1 MGLPPGVLQPRH
13 PPAHRDRAACLA
25 AVARRAAYSGS
36 IGKEELTMSEDI
48 NKLASEQLLIHLEPD
63 WERRN
68 WCNWL
73 GCSEQELEHA
83 VTYVGHD
90 PDNVRRFLRQAR

>member
-1 MGLPPGVLQPRH
+1 
-13 PPAHRDRAACLA
+13 
-25 AVARRAAYSGS
+25 
-36 IGKEELTMSEDI
+36 MSEDAG
-48 NKLASEQLLIHLEPD
+48 KSATEQLLIHPSPPR
-63 WERRN
+63 ERKN

-73 GCSEQELEHA
+73 NCSEDELEHA

>member
-1 MGLPPGVLQPRH
+1 
-13 PPAHRDRAACLA
+13 
-25 AVARRAAYSGS
+25 
-36 IGKEELTMSEDI
+36 MSEDAGK
-48 NKLASEQLLIHLEPD
+48 NVHEQLLIHLEPA

-73 GCSEQELEHA
+73 QCSEDELEHA
-83 VTYVGHD
+83 VTHVGHD